1 MNDRDNIKVR
11 PDHRVIIDW
20 VEEGSSALE
29 LGCGFGDLLVL
40 LEKNKKAVVSGVEI
54 NDNAIFTCVSRGLG
68 VSHQDIDDG
77 LSEYADKAFDY
88 VIINQS
94 LQEVRKPHVALAESV
109 RVGKK
114 AIIGFS
120 NFAHYDARFQMAFK
134 GIAPVTPALPY
145 QWYDT
150 PNLHFLSI
158 KDFVNYCRVNKLK
171 IERSAFLEKDR
182 QVRFWPNLLA
192 GIGLFQISAVR

>member
-1 MNDRDNIKVR
+1 MNNSNILSIR
-11 PDHRVIIDW
+11 PDHRVILDW
-20 VEEGSSALE
+20 VEEGSSVLE
-29 LGCGFGDLLVL
+29 LGCGLGDLLVL
-40 LEKNKKAVVSGVEI
+40 LEKNKRAAVSGIEI
-54 NDNAIFTCVSRGLG
+54 NENAIFTCVSRGLG

-77 LSEYADKAFDY
+77 LSEYADSAFDY

-94 LQEVRKPHVALAESV
+94 LQEVRKPHIALAESV

-120 NFAHYDARFQMAFK
+120 NFAHYDARVQMAFK

-158 KDFVNYCRVNKLK
+158 KDFVAYCRVNNLR
-171 IERSAFLEKDR
+171 IEKSAFLEKGKR
-182 QVRFWPNLLA
+182 VSFWPNLLA
-192 GIGLFQISAVR
+192 GIGLFQISAIR

>member
-1 MNDRDNIKVR
+1 MNSLDILKVR
-11 PDHRVIIDW
+11 PDHRIIIDW
-20 VEEGSSALE
+20 VEEGSSVLE
-29 LGCGFGDLLVL
+29 LGCGSGDLLVL
-40 LEKNKKAVVSGVEI
+40 LEKNKKAAVSGIEI
-54 NDNAIFTCVSRGLG
+54 NDNAIYTCVSRGLG

-77 LSEYADKAFDY
+77 LSEYADRAFDY
-88 VIINQS
+88 VVINQS

-109 RVGKK
+109 RVGKR

-158 KDFVNYCRVNKLK
+158 KDFVTYCRVNNLK
-171 IERSAFLEKDR
+171 IEKSAFLEKGKR
-182 QVRFWPNLLA
+182 VGFWPNLLA
-192 GIGLFQISAVR
+192 GTGLFQISAMR

>member
-1 MNDRDNIKVR
+1 MNDSDNIKVR

-20 VEEGSSALE
+20 VEEGSSVLE

-40 LEKNKKAVVSGVEI
+40 LEKNKKAAVSGVEI
-54 NDNAIFTCVSRGLG
+54 NDSAIFTCVSRGLG

-94 LQEVRKPHVALAESV
+94 LQEVRRPHVALAESV

-114 AIIGFS
+114 AVIGFS

-158 KDFVNYCRVNKLK
+158 RDFVNYCRANKLN

-182 QVRFWPNLLA
+182 RIRFWPNLLA
-192 GIGLFQISAVR
+192 GTGLFQISAAR

>member
-1 MNDRDNIKVR
+1 MNESDLTNIR
-11 PDHRVIIDW
+11 PDHRLILDW
-20 VEEGSSALE
+20 VEEGSSVLE
-29 LGCGFGDLLVL
+29 LGCGNGDLLL
-40 LEKNKKAVVSGVEI
+40 LLSRYRKAQVSGIEI
-54 NDNAIFTCVSRGLG
+54 NDDAIFTCVSRGLG

-77 LSEYADKAFDY
+77 LSEYADRAFDY

-94 LQEVRKPHVALAESV
+94 LQEVRKPHIALAEAV
-109 RVGKK
+109 RVGKR

-120 NFAHYDARFQMAFK
+120 NFAHYDARFQLALK

-158 KDFVNYCRVNKLK
+158 KDFINYCSRSGLA
-171 IERSAFLEKDR
+171 IEKEAFLNGKAR
-182 QVRFWPNLLA
+182 INCWPNLLA
-192 GIGLFQISAVR
+192 GTGLFQIKAVH